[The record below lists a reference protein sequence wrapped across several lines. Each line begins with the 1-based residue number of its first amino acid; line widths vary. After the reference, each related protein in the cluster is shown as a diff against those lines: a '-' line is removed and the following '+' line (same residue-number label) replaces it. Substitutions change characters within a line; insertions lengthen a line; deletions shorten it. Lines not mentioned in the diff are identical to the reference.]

1 MNDIS
6 DEFSINDQKPF
17 KSEHCGVIH
26 RIAVRNLRYV
36 YLNFEVVFFG
46 TPGIFHKERKLLF
59 LNSF

>member
-6 DEFSINDQKPF
+6 GEFSINDQKPF

-46 TPGIFHKERKLLF
+46 TPGIFHKE
-59 LNSF
+59 